1 MFRALK
7 WPLWINLL
15 ALLMAVGRTIVVID
29 VDCILD
35 LQSHSD
41 MFGVPDPLFNPLVDV
56 DFLDAHKYGDD
67 FHDP

>member
-1 MFRALK
+1 
-7 WPLWINLL
+7 
-15 ALLMAVGRTIVVID
+15 MAVGRTIVVID